1 MITRFKIQNFKSLK
15 NIDLSLSNL
24 NVLTGMNSM
33 GKSSVIQ
40 SLYLIRQAFLN
51 DRFFEYFK
59 INQPDMPLGKTND
72 ILYQYSTE
80 DIIRFSIDFK
90 YDVVLPLYLEY
101 EFQIDKDYLKLK
113 NLSGVKT
120 FVNNATLDNIAIFNN
135 KFQYLNSNLIGPKY
149 LHERDDYIVNIMGN
163 IGIHGQYTIQFLSV
177 NGKRMK
183 VPPVLIH
190 KKSTS
195 EFLKANVEA
204 WLSEVSPGIR
214 INPLSIPGDTG
225 YMVNFQFE
233 SGREL
238 TSYNN
243 PFNIGFGTNYVIP
256 IITALLTAEEGKLI
270 IIESP
275 EVYLHP
281 KGQSKIGELAALAA
295 STGAQIIIETHS
307 DHVINGIRVATK
319 QKKILPANIKMYYFE
334 RNHDDKERYS
344 YINEM
349 KIDSDGRLDF
359 WPEGFMDEWDKNLM
373 ELI

>member
-1 MITRFKIQNFKSLK
+1 
-15 NIDLSLSNL
+15 
-24 NVLTGMNSM
+24 MNSM

-40 SLYLIRQAFLN
+40 ALFLIRKSFNRSNL
-51 DRFFEYFK
+51 FEIISLQSK
-59 INQPDMPLGKTND
+59 ELPLGRSND
-72 ILYQYSTE
+72 ILYQYAKE
-80 DIIRFSIDFK
+80 DKIYF
-90 YDVVLPLYLEY
+90 DVYFEENFLPLVYDIKNDQDYIKL
-101 EFQIDKDYLKLK
+101 IDNLIGAFKDPDLL
-113 NLSGVKT
+113 NM
-120 FVNNATLDNIAIFNN
+120 FNSEALFN
-135 KFQYLNSNLIGPKY
+135 RSFQYLNSNLVGPKY
-149 LHERDDYIVNIMGN
+149 LHDRDDYSVNEMGN
-163 IGIHGQYTIQFLSV
+163 IGIHGQFTIQFLSV
-177 NGKRMK
+177 NGNRMK
-183 VPPVLIH
+183 IPPVLIH
-190 KKSTS
+190 KVATS
-195 EFLKANVEA
+195 DLLKTNVEA

-319 QKKILPANIKMYYFE
+319 QKKILPENISMYYFE

-344 YINEM
+344 NINKM
-349 KIDSDGRLDF
+349 NIDSDGRLDF